1 MYTRTEYRGVEPK
14 CYETNHVE
22 KVVQKIRE
30 NFPAYFE
37 RFIETETG
45 VGITSK
51 EFAKLQQ
58 SFGIKYV
65 KDAGKKDLSDKYKR
79 IIADSYD

>member
-14 CYETNHVE
+14 CYENNHVE

-37 RFIETETG
+37 RFIETEAG

-51 EFAKLQQ
+51 DFVKLQQ
-58 SFGIKYV
+58 SFGIKSV

-79 IIADSYD
+79 IIVDSYD

>member
-22 KVVQKIRE
+22 KVVEKIRE

-37 RFIETETG
+37 RFIETEAG

-51 EFAKLQQ
+51 DFAKLQQ
-58 SFGIKYV
+58 SFGIKSV
-65 KDAGKKDLSDKYKR
+65 KDASKKDLSDKYKR